1 MGKEFLS
8 RPLVSMAH
16 ISLHRE
22 NREPPDAG
30 DCPGTAAPAWHEISV
45 RGSALSDGIAR
56 EESHNRRAAPADVP
70 DSGSSL
76 YCLPG
81 NSFPSSRNYA

>member
-1 MGKEFLS
+1 MWKEFLS

-16 ISLHRE
+16 ISLHRG
-22 NREPPDAG
+22 NRERPDAG
-30 DCPGTAAPAWHEISV
+30 DCPSTAAPAFHETSV

-56 EESHNRRAAPADVP
+56 EESHNRITAPADVP

-76 YCLPG
+76 YFPPG
-81 NSFPSSRNYA
+81 NNFPSSRNYA